1 MKKLSQTA
9 ASIDGQPMFKY
20 LDRAKQLEAQGRHM
34 VHMEIG
40 DPDFS
45 TPPNVTNA
53 AVQSL
58 LNGETH
64 YCSSFGLSEFREVIR
79 DVTLKSRGFKPDLDQ
94 VLVTPGANIGI
105 FYAVYCLVDPG
116 CEVIVP
122 DPGFPTYYSNIKMCG
137 AVPVRVPLKEENEF
151 RMSPADIEA
160 AITDKTRL
168 IIINSPNNP
177 TGSVMTADEIE
188 AVYEIAKK
196 HDIYLYSDEIYARM
210 NYDPAGFSS
219 PSIFDK
225 CKDRV
230 ILSNGFSK
238 AFAMTGWRLG
248 TMIGPVDVI
257 ERMAILLQ
265 TTSSCVSPFIQ
276 RAGMEAVSGN
286 QDAVYAMMEEYKER
300 RDMLVNGLNKIPG
313 FKCLSPGGAFYVF
326 PNISETGLTSEE
338 VCEQLLQAGVVTLPG
353 TCFGDHGR
361 GYLRLCY
368 AQSKYNISTALD
380 RISEWAQTR
389 KNNESM

>member
-1 MKKLSQTA
+1 MKSLSQTA
-9 ASIDGQPMFKY
+9 ARIDGQPMFKY

-45 TPPNVTNA
+45 TPANVTNA

-58 LNGETH
+58 LNSETH
-64 YCSSFGLSEFREVIR
+64 YCSSYGLTEFREVIR

-116 CEVIVP
+116 YEVIVP

-137 AVPVRVPLKEENEF
+137 AVPVRVPLREENEF

-177 TGSVMTADEIE
+177 TGSVMTAEEIE

-196 HDIYLYSDEIYARM
+196 HDI
-210 NYDPAGFSS
+210 
-219 PSIFDK
+219 
-225 CKDRV
+225 
-230 ILSNGFSK
+230 
-238 AFAMTGWRLG
+238 
-248 TMIGPVDVI
+248 
-257 ERMAILLQ
+257 
-265 TTSSCVSPFIQ
+265 
-276 RAGMEAVSGN
+276 
-286 QDAVYAMMEEYKER
+286 
-300 RDMLVNGLNKIPG
+300 
-313 FKCLSPGGAFYVF
+313 
-326 PNISETGLTSEE
+326 
-338 VCEQLLQAGVVTLPG
+338 
-353 TCFGDHGR
+353 
-361 GYLRLCY
+361 
-368 AQSKYNISTALD
+368 
-380 RISEWAQTR
+380 
-389 KNNESM
+389 

>member
-1 MKKLSQTA
+1 MKSLSQTA
-9 ASIDGQPMFKY
+9 ARIDGQPMFKY

-45 TPPNVTNA
+45 TPANVTNA

-58 LNGETH
+58 LNSETH
-64 YCSSFGLSEFREVIR
+64 YCSSYGLTEFREVIR

-105 FYAVYCLVDPG
+105 FYSVYCLVDPG
-116 CEVIVP
+116 YEVIVP

-137 AVPVRVPLKEENEF
+137 AVPVRVPLREENEF

-177 TGSVMTADEIE
+177 TGSVMTAEEIE

-210 NYDPAGFSS
+210 NYDSAGFSS

-248 TMIGPVDVI
+248 TMIGPTDVI

-276 RAGMEAVSGN
+276 RAGMEAVTGN

-326 PNISETGLTSEE
+326 PNITKTGLTSED
-338 VCEQLLQAGVVTLPG
+338 VCEQLLEAGVVTLPG
-353 TCFGDHGR
+353 TCFGDHGT

-368 AQSKYNISTALD
+368 AQSKANILEALE
-380 RISEWAQTR
+380 RIHTWALNNR
-389 KNNESM
+389 KDK